1 MKYIGVTIGPI
12 YKTMKQAKK
21 TRELWASSYM
31 FSYILREIAKEFE
44 RDFILPKKDESVK
57 EIGVFNDRFIFKAKE
72 GDIEELEKKIDKV
85 LKKFS
90 KENNIDFEFLK
101 EYLQIHYVEV
111 EVNDLEKENIVEKVY
126 KYLDSKELFFNTTQ
140 KDDLK
145 RFFKN
150 IHKSKMMEFAFGKD
164 KKFPTLLEIALGEY
178 EKKLSQEELKVIRGF
193 EDEKNLD
200 LEELFKN
207 KKIPNYH
214 KYIAIV
220 KADGDNMGAVNKLL
234 KTEEDY
240 KNLSNDLFEF
250 VKEANEKIKKFKGKV
265 ILGSGDDLLF
275 IAPVAYEDK
284 NILDLVFELKEL
296 YTIKMKPWNKQIREK
311 EKFINNKIL
320 SLSKR
325 VYKDLITK
333 NFMKKWKN
341 STFKQTSLS
350 VGISISYYKYP
361 LFEAFE
367 LVNDLLFDK
376 AKQIK
381 NCTAFSVIKHS
392 GQNFYGIVPENL
404 EGKIKELIKKEFK
417 FFSSIIYK
425 LDTNKYMLDYLGKN
439 KKDFLPFFENNFNEN
454 FDEEM
459 FSKLADFLTYIYED
473 KNTQEE
479 IFLLYSVLRFNHF
492 IKDNDEKNNQ
502 TKAN

>member
-21 TRELWASSYM
+21 TRELWAGSYM
-31 FSYILREIAKEFE
+31 FSYILRQIASQFDRE
-44 RDFILPKKDESVK
+44 FILPKKDESVR
-57 EIGVFNDRFIFKAKE
+57 EIGVFNDRFIFESKE
-72 GDIEELEKKIDKV
+72 GDIEELPNKIDKV
-85 LKKFS
+85 LKNFS

-111 EVNDLEKENIVEKVY
+111 EVDDLEKENIVEKVY

-145 RFFKN
+145 NFFEN
-150 IHKSKMMEFAFGKD
+150 IHKSEMMKFAFGKD

-178 EKKLSQEELKVIRGF
+178 KKTFSKEELKVIVGF

-200 LEELFKN
+200 LDELFKN
-207 KKIPNYH
+207 KNIPNYH

-234 KTEEDY
+234 KTKEDY

-250 VKEANEKIKKFKGKV
+250 VKEANKRISEEFKGKV

-275 IAPVAYEDK
+275 IAPVVYKDK
-284 NILDLVFELKEL
+284 NILELVFELKEL
-296 YTIKMKPWNKQIREK
+296 YKNKMQNW
-311 EKFINNKIL
+311 NNKL
-320 SLSKR
+320 KA
-325 VYKDLITK
+325 
-333 NFMKKWKN
+333 
-341 STFKQTSLS
+341 KQTSLS
-350 VGISISYYKYP
+350 VGVSISYYKYP

-367 LVNDLLFDK
+367 LANNLLFDK

-404 EGKIKELIKKEFK
+404 EEKIKELIKKEFK